1 MDRTV
6 RLWDLREGR
15 CERVL
20 EEHLATVNSVAF
32 SADGHWSLSGSEDHV
47 FNLWALDWTLQA
59 HDAADWDEG
68 ARLVL
73 EAFLTQQTPYRGT
86 LPNDRAPT
94 ESELRAALSRGG
106 RPRWNNRNFDKL
118 LALLRYTGWGWLCPA
133 GVRRTLERSAQ
144 QWTGP
149 YTLSR

>member
-20 EEHLATVNSVAF
+20 EEHLATVDSVAL
-32 SADGHWSLSGSEDHV
+32 SADGHWALSGSEDGV
-47 FNLWALDWTLQA
+47 FNLWALDWALQA

-68 ARLVL
+68 AQPVL
-73 EAFLTQQTPYRGT
+73 ERFLTQQTPYRGT
-86 LPNDRAPT
+86 LPDDRAPT
-94 ESELRAALSRGG
+94 EAELLAALSRGG
-106 RPRWNNRNFDKL
+106 RPRWNNHDFDRL
-118 LALLRYTGWGWLCPA
+118 LDQLRYTGWGWLRPA

-144 QWTGP
+144 RWTGP
-149 YTLSR
+149 RTLSR